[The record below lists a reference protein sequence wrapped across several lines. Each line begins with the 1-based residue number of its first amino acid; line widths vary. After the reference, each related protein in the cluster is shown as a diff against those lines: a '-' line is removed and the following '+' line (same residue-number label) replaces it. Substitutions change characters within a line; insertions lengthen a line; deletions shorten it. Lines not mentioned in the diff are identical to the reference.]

1 MIAGFLVNV
10 EGINRLTV
18 KHIWREKE
26 EKLTKNG
33 KKKNKNEYEDKYQLS
48 TEEKKTQT
56 QNDTCILQS

>member
-1 MIAGFLVNV
+1 MKRKG
-10 EGINRLTV
+10 GKTDQ
-18 KHIWREKE
+18 KW
-26 EKLTKNG
+26 

>member
-1 MIAGFLVNV
+1 MIARFLVNV

-26 EKLTKNG
+26 EKLTKNE
-33 KKKNKNEYEDKYQLS
+33 KKNKNEYEDNYQLS